1 MASPEL
7 IYSIVKVFYGALAL
21 QVFVTGE
28 EILRKAI
35 IAGKIA
41 KKDPVISIFLVAGLS
56 IIIYGIYVVVYII
69 TDLFTKHPPLINFNL
84 LFFEFLKYFIV
95 LVMLAPINLISI
107 EYIHGKNRFYRILQI
122 FFTINMMYLFFIFG
136 LKIFEI
142 IIPNYLGVSI
152 STLGIIGFYVFFRFM
167 LVDLQTQPKMQR
179 SLLFAI
185 LAFLVCI
192 GGEILQIIGRIE
204 PPTMLFVIGTAVEI
218 IGWILLRYVGK
229 LFPAYNEF
237 EWRSGLIECHVI
249 MLSGISVYHGKFDI
263 SINTPNSELVGG
275 GIIGVKTILG
285 EITQESGQLKFIQIG
300 EKYLVFQSGKYI
312 IVSLLCK
319 QNYGIYHS
327 LVKELVEKIERENP
341 ALANFRGDIEH
352 LSIEKNI
359 KETFDSEMQSIS
371 L

>member
-1 MASPEL
+1 MVSPEL
-7 IYSIVKVFYGALAL
+7 IYSIVKVFYGVLAL

-41 KKDPVISIFLVAGLS
+41 KKDPVISIFLVAGVS

-69 TDLFTKHPPLINFNL
+69 TDLFTKYPPLIDFDL
-84 LFFEFLKYFIV
+84 LFFEFLKYFVV

-107 EYIHGKNRFYRILQI
+107 DYIHGKNRFYRLLQS
-122 FFTINMMYLFFIFG
+122 FFAINMIYLFIIFG
-136 LKIFEI
+136 LKII
-142 IIPNYLGVSI
+142 NITISNYLGVSI
-152 STLGIIGFYVFFRFM
+152 SILGIVGFYVFFRFM
-167 LVDLQTQPKMQR
+167 LVDLQTQPKIQR

-185 LAFLVCI
+185 LAFIVCI

-204 PPTMLFVIGTAVEI
+204 PPTLLFAIGTAVEI

-249 MLSGISVYHGKFDI
+249 LLSGISIYHGKFDV

-300 EKYLVFQSGKYI
+300 EKYLVFQSGSYI

-327 LVKELVEKIERENP
+327 LVKELVEKIEHENP
-341 ALANFRGDIEH
+341 SLADFRGNVDE
-352 LSIEKNI
+352 LSIVTHIKNI
-359 KETFDSEMQSIS
+359 FDSEIQSLS